1 MFEILAEP
9 ETWVAV
15 AFVIFLGVLVKLG
28 VPGMIVRALDDRSAR
43 IKAELDEAARLRREA
58 EEVLAQYRLLTEHLG
73 VKHLKLIIGQSM
85 GGMHAWMWG
94 EMYPDAMDVL
104 VPMGSQPVAMS
115 GRNWVLR
122 RMMIDAIKADPA

>member
-1 MFEILAEP
+1 M
-9 ETWVAV
+9 AV
-15 AFVIFLGVLVKLG
+15 PKCAYEDQ
-28 VPGMIVRALDDRSAR
+28 VR
-43 IKAELDEAARLRREA
+43 
-58 EEVLAQYRLLTEHLG
+58 AQYRLLTEHLG

-94 EMYPDAMDVL
+94 EMYPDFMDVL

-122 RMMIDAIKADPA
+122 RMLIDAIKADPACNNGDYTAEPPTFKYVAAFFSLSTAGATQPCFRPSPTRALAGNTV